1 MDTSVVLLQKS
12 IIKHEFIPSLMVFQY
27 TKKWS
32 LPFRKS
38 SFSLPSVAK
47 KGVLIL
53 VSVLGLGWQ
62 VSAQDLHF
70 SQFYASPLTLNP
82 ALTGA
87 LNGRYRMA
95 MIYRDQWNKVLD
107 SPYSSTSAA
116 IDLRMRID
124 SRKKKRYD
132 AFGLGM
138 VFYNDR
144 VASSSFVNNQ
154 IHISGAFHKAL
165 SAKRDQFLSA
175 GAQWGIAQRG
185 LGYSNLV
192 FDDQFNGL
200 DGFTGASEEVFP
212 ANSLSFFDLSGGLHY
227 SYAPARK
234 TAVFAGLTFHH
245 FREPQISFYYEKN
258 QPDPLGFAQL
268 PLKVGAHLG
277 LMVPMGTDVQLLPRV
292 NWQKQAVNQLVN
304 AGTNIRFIVNRSA
317 STALQLGVWGRA
329 VTDINNTLGVESATL
344 MTGLELKDF
353 LIGFSYDVSLTQ
365 LKALN
370 RPRGAFEISFSYLGE
385 GNYQDD
391 EGVLC
396 PAF

>member
-124 SRKKKRYD
+124 SRKKKR
-132 AFGLGM
+132 
-138 VFYNDR
+138 
-144 VASSSFVNNQ
+144 
-154 IHISGAFHKAL
+154 
-165 SAKRDQFLSA
+165 
-175 GAQWGIAQRG
+175 
-185 LGYSNLV
+185 
-192 FDDQFNGL
+192 
-200 DGFTGASEEVFP
+200 
-212 ANSLSFFDLSGGLHY
+212 
-227 SYAPARK
+227 
-234 TAVFAGLTFHH
+234 
-245 FREPQISFYYEKN
+245 
-258 QPDPLGFAQL
+258 
-268 PLKVGAHLG
+268 
-277 LMVPMGTDVQLLPRV
+277 
-292 NWQKQAVNQLVN
+292 
-304 AGTNIRFIVNRSA
+304 
-317 STALQLGVWGRA
+317 
-329 VTDINNTLGVESATL
+329 
-344 MTGLELKDF
+344 
-353 LIGFSYDVSLTQ
+353 
-365 LKALN
+365 
-370 RPRGAFEISFSYLGE
+370 
-385 GNYQDD
+385 
-391 EGVLC
+391 
-396 PAF
+396 